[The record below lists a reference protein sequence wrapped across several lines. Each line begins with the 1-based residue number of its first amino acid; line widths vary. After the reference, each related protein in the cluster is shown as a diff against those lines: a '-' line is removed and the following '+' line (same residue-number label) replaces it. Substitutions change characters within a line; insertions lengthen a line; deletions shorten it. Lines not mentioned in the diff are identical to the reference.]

1 MEIRNGIQ
9 YIKPP
14 MIEVPAGEF
23 LMGAIQTQTSP
34 LLLIRAVPSGRGKR
48 DRCDRLERL
57 GTDDRYHAM
66 GSISWQVARAT
77 RTKNPLWLQPM
88 RSLIDMIHVMN
99 SS

>member
-57 GTDDRYHAM
+57 GTDDRYHARWVPSH
-66 GSISWQVARAT
+66 GKLPGQREPRI
-77 RTKNPLWLQPM
+77 
-88 RSLIDMIHVMN
+88 RSGFSLCGV
-99 SS
+99 S